1 MESNNRGIGHNSENI
16 KDQDNADYV
25 SGLDLLNEAYQL
37 VSSLYNELSNIQK
50 YHTASHGDDYYF
62 ADELK
67 NPKDVE
73 RYPGSPVEYGKTR
86 RPNSFEKKNFAGK
99 ANHHLDLAQTK
110 IADVESK
117 LYTASKMLE
126 GKDDENN

>member
-25 SGLDLLNEAYQL
+25 SGLDLLKEAYKL
-37 VSSLYNELSNIQK
+37 MSSFYNELSNIQK

-73 RYPGSPVEYGKTR
+73 RYPGSRVEYGKTR

-99 ANHHLDLAQTK
+99 ANHHLDLIKERA
-110 IADVESK
+110 IGVESK
-117 LYTASKMLE
+117 LYKAVKKLE
-126 GKDDENN
+126 GKDDEIN